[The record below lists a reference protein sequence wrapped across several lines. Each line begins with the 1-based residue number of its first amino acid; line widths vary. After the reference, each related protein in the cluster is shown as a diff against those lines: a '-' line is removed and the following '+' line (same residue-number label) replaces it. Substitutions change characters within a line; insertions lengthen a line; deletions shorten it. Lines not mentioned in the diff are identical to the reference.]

1 MLKKILMFFILT
13 IVLICILI
21 SIKHFKEIKTLTNNI
36 NGTLYYNDYS
46 NGNEAYSF
54 NFSTSEIEK
63 IYLDDN
69 YEILDYLIS
78 SNGYYCIVREQQNN
92 DCFKTFYLQH
102 IDNSDKKIII
112 PNTSGKLSLLDNGIL
127 FLSDYYSTA
136 SSFTLSYYA
145 LDSDSVVDI
154 KSNIMDYC
162 VLNNTIYFIKESD
175 LFQYNIDTNTEKFIF
190 KDCSQ
195 IITNG
200 TNSLYIK
207 TDNGIYKY
215 NIKTEKFDEF
225 SKKNNYKLIAVLND
239 ENIVLTKISKSES
252 TDELEYNAFGNHAKQ
267 KYYILS
273 NNKLIHLK
281 NLDGYNIEYANYF
294 NNIQENK

>member
-1 MLKKILMFFILT
+1 MLEKILMFFILT

-102 IDNSDKKIII
+102 IDNSDKSLYLILQVNCPFLITVFFFFPIII
-112 PNTSGKLSLLDNGIL
+112 LQQ
-127 FLSDYYSTA
+127 
-136 SSFTLSYYA
+136 
-145 LDSDSVVDI
+145 VH
-154 KSNIMDYC
+154 
-162 VLNNTIYFIKESD
+162 
-175 LFQYNIDTNTEKFIF
+175 
-190 KDCSQ
+190 
-195 IITNG
+195 
-200 TNSLYIK
+200 SLYPIMHW
-207 TDNGIYKY
+207 I
-215 NIKTEKFDEF
+215 
-225 SKKNNYKLIAVLND
+225 LIR
-239 ENIVLTKISKSES
+239 
-252 TDELEYNAFGNHAKQ
+252 
-267 KYYILS
+267 
-273 NNKLIHLK
+273 
-281 NLDGYNIEYANYF
+281 
-294 NNIQENK
+294 